1 MTDERRFPKDIFW
14 IGTAAE
20 KMALDK
26 QRIKDKIAFYELQL
40 YATKERLK
48 QLKEELKGY

>member
-1 MTDERRFPKDIFW
+1 MFW
-14 IGTAAE
+14 IGTASE

-26 QRIKDKIAFYELQL
+26 QRLKDRIAFYELKL
-40 YATKERLK
+40 YVTKERIK

>member
-1 MTDERRFPKDIFW
+1 MKFPKDMFW
-14 IGTAAE
+14 IGTTSQ

-26 QRIKDKIAFYELQL
+26 QRIKDRIAFYELQL
-40 YATKERLK
+40 YTTKERIK